1 MKKLSR
7 LLALLLIVLMLASLT
22 VSCKKKE
29 DEEDATVAGATDDGS
44 KTESGDKKED
54 KDDKDS
60 GKDTTDKKDEGAN
73 TDKEGSDKKPT
84 TDKNTTTDTNKPANG
99 GTTDALKPNSQ
110 APEGTQHGDGDGSY
124 KVDEDGNVTQTGD
137 HETDDNFVI
146 KDAVTNENGFIPD
159 DEQGLEKSEREATE
173 KSKYDFDRNPLI
185 NRDRQVNREAMPSF
199 AIDDTGFVRD
209 GTTIKDLKGKTLQ
222 FFTADNFAAWSY
234 RNAKG
239 ETIGEWE
246 WFKQLKNE
254 VGLNIK
260 YTVKQHV
267 ASTTA
272 ALQYM
277 NSGKQCDIVYTN
289 HVVYPNA
296 LCISRSITDLI
307 AINNLG
313 SSPGV
318 CKNTMD
324 TCRWGNSLRVIAP
337 IGVVDCLWYNQTLT
351 QELGLS
357 DPHVMW
363 ENKAWNWDTFKKY
376 MLSAPKTTKQGKEL
390 VAITQWVYNTSY
402 VWPSTNGKQA
412 VKIDATA
419 KVPTLINNWG
429 DAQVMAAWEF
439 IAGIHQTV
447 NYKNSGED
455 KTTGVCPEHMGLYEG
470 TTLMSATMYTQV
482 YRDTEYSKHI
492 QINWVPFPKANTA
505 TGQEICQYYG
515 FGMVL
520 PRKTAKPAN
529 TGVALKF
536 MELWATRF
544 TETLFDNLNTF
555 EYYNFNY
562 MQRKQYFDFVTKNV
576 VFGLAMND
584 WDGSGLTTETAFV
597 KAIKGDAA
605 YNVRTEAEKA
615 KNLVNAYVIDSMKYG
630 N

>member
-1 MKKLSR
+1 MKKISR
-7 LLALLLIVLMLASLT
+7 MLALLLVLLMLATLT
-22 VSCKKKE
+22 VSCKKKGDDE
-29 DEEDATVAGATDDGS
+29 DEAIASASDNDESSTEGSDDKKGEED
-44 KTESGDKKED
+44 KED
-54 KDDKDS
+54 KDDTAAEGGNSDADSNDKDT
-60 GKDTTDKKDEGAN
+60 GKDNTSNDKMPAGKEPVGEDKGEG
-73 TDKEGSDKKPT
+73 
-84 TDKNTTTDTNKPANG
+84 NG
-99 GTTDALKPNSQ
+99 AWREDA
-110 APEGTQHGDGDGSY
+110 E
-124 KVDEDGNVTQTGD
+124 GNVTQTGST
-137 HETDDNFVI
+137 EFDDDFVLQGAI
-146 KDAVTNENGFIPD
+146 TNDNGFIPD
-159 DEQGLEKSEREATE
+159 DEQGLAKSEREATE
-173 KSKYDFDRNPLI
+173 KSKYDFDKNPLI
-185 NRDRQVNREAMPSF
+185 NRDRQVNKEAMPSF

-239 ETIGEWE
+239 ETISEWQ
-246 WFKQLKNE
+246 WFKDLKSE

-260 YTVKQHV
+260 YTVKQHI

-272 ALQYM
+272 ALQSM
-277 NSGKQCDIVYTN
+277 NAGKQLDVVYTN

-337 IGVVDCLWYNQTLT
+337 IGVVDLLWYNQTLT

-357 DPHVMW
+357 DPHTMW
-363 ENKAWNWDTFKKY
+363 EKGVWNWDTFKKY
-376 MLSAPKTTKQGKEL
+376 MLSAPKTTKDGKSL
-390 VAITQWVYNTSY
+390 VTITQWVYNTSY

-419 KVPTLINNWG
+419 KVPTLVNNWG

-439 IAGIHQTV
+439 ISNIHATV

-482 YRDTEYSKHI
+482 YRDTEYSKHV

-505 TGQEICQYYG
+505 TGKEICQYYG

-520 PRKTAKPAN
+520 PRKTAKEGN
-529 TGVALKF
+529 VGVAIKF

-562 MQRKQYFDFVTKNV
+562 KQRKQYFDFVTQNV

-584 WDGSGLTTETAFV
+584 WDGSGLSTETAFT
-597 KAIKGDAA
+597 KAIAGNSA

-615 KNLVNAYVIDSMKYG
+615 KNLVNAYIISAMKYG
-630 N
+630 S